1 MGHFGA
7 RLPSAAPAPPVG
19 DASTGYGHSPPW
31 PARWVRPWLHLGE
44 HLLHGGDFGLLVCDD
59 AAGEGLGIQLGMA
72 LGIPPPGMQL
82 MPWQLGIMVGW
93 PQTVSHVFIVAISEV
108 WAAPIC
114 PASCLTRGSAAL
126 VSARVAISTAC
137 W

>member
-59 AAGEGLGIQLGMA
+59 AAGEGLGVRVGSVGLLRLGH
-72 LGIPPPGMQL
+72 LD
-82 MPWQLGIMVGW
+82 
-93 PQTVSHVFIVAISEV
+93 
-108 WAAPIC
+108 
-114 PASCLTRGSAAL
+114 RAL
-126 VSARVAISTAC
+126 VVGYHHLEELPVEVLAGGRLQL
-137 W
+137 